1 MRVSSAAG
9 LLALSLALCLASGDM
24 GGNVILKRRE
34 RRLLELAFAG
44 STPPCRRGTSSFS
57 RICPRRPS
65 LLRKVGCL
73 AQDDGAGGRR
83 GAGTVEE
90 DGAGGGASR
99 KNKTAVAGLG
109 ERMVGTVMS
118 FPGLVGGGAAAIS
131 RSGQNFR
138 SIVSNRTV
146 PSPSINATSFLSL
159 PFEQWKLQQERSRQK
174 VKVNSVEE
182 LEEQLARGVSVYD
195 MDIRGVSQPWRQD
208 SKGSLLESFAWETVL
223 DENRR
228 GDGREEQ
235 LKHPVL
241 EAIWNRVREG
251 SKPGKR
257 TDRYKIA
264 IAIEGGGLRGSVTAG
279 MASAVMGLELADA
292 FDMVLGSSAGSII
305 GSYLVARADAN
316 TTYNFFC
323 DHLTTSKQK
332 LNGSSWLDMGRL
344 VDLFVPALSNPE
356 TGGAPMLLDYP
367 MKTIMQELL
376 PVDWET
382 FAKND
387 VHQPM
392 KVIATGLFTEGP
404 VALGSQEG
412 SYHDLPS
419 LCECVKA
426 SCMLPGVAGVEPP
439 WLKGSSSLNP
449 AKLREGR
456 EKWQDREFS
465 RSVWKKARDSFQEK
479 VRKQKPG
486 VGGTALIR
494 NAFDRINTDG
504 SGGIDRLELK
514 AALTDIGLN
523 VTESQLET
531 IFTTADIDGN
541 GLIDYNEFKTLIYSL
556 QSLDAQWADSKW
568 KGNLG
573 GKGGGD
579 VDVEPF
585 VDALIYEPIP
595 YRTAVDYGCTH
606 VLVLRSYP
614 DGKLLPKSL
623 LGLFE
628 SIVAPKC
635 LDPFPEV
642 GFSAPTSPSLMP
654 PPSLTVLP
662 TVQPSVAS
670 TRHGAEVG
678 APFEP
683 FRHGAQGGARARARS
698 CASSGSS
705 PAHAGSYSRGLLQ

>member
-1 MRVSSAAG
+1 MRVFSAAG
-9 LLALSLALCLASGDM
+9 LLALSLALCLARGDNR
-24 GGNVILKRRE
+24 GCDFWARAGSKGN
-34 RRLLELAFAG
+34 LAFLHVAPKAAG
-44 STPPCRRGTSSFS
+44 RRALVG
-57 RICPRRPS
+57 ICSRRPAPS
-65 LLRKVGCL
+65 RLRDVQCCAEGLSKGKDAVGV
-73 AQDDGAGGRR
+73 AQ
-83 GAGTVEE
+83 
-90 DGAGGGASR
+90 
-99 KNKTAVAGLG
+99 NKTGVAGLG
-109 ERMVGTVMS
+109 ERAVSSV
-118 FPGLVGGGAAAIS
+118 FALPGLVGGGAAAVA
-131 RSGQNFR
+131 RGGQNLR
-138 SIVSNRTV
+138 SLIANRIVT
-146 PSPSINATSFLSL
+146 SPSINASSL
-159 PFEQWKLQQERSRQK
+159 LRIPLEQWRLQQERRNSK
-174 VKVNSVEE
+174 VVISNLAEF
-182 LEEQLARGVSVYD
+182 EEQLTRGVSVYD
-195 MDIRGVSQPWRQD
+195 MDIRGTSQPWRQD

-223 DENRR
+223 EDEKR
-228 GDGREEQ
+228 GDGRLEQ

-251 SKPGKR
+251 SKPGQR

-279 MASAVMGLELADA
+279 MASAVLGLGCADA

-305 GSYLVARADAN
+305 GSYLVARAQPN
-316 TTYNFFC
+316 ITYSFFC
-323 DHLTTSKQK
+323 NHLTTSKQK

-344 VDLFVPALSNPE
+344 VDLFVPALSKPE

-412 SYHDLPS
+412 SYDDLAS

-449 AKLREGR
+449 AKLREGK
-456 EKWQDREFS
+456 EKWMNREFG
-465 RSVWKKARDSFQEK
+465 RNVWKKARDSFQKKIRE
-479 VRKQKPG
+479 QKPG

-514 AALTDIGLN
+514 AALEDIGLN
-523 VTESQLET
+523 MTGAQLET
-531 IFTTADIDGN
+531 MFMTADLNRN
-541 GLIDYNEFKTLIYSL
+541 GLIDYNEFRTLIYSL
-556 QSLDAQWADSKW
+556 QSMDAQWADSKW
-568 KGNLG
+568 KRQTWRA
-573 GKGGGD
+573 D
-579 VDVEPF
+579 DVEPY

-628 SIVAPKC
+628 SLVAPKC

-642 GFSAPTSPSLMP
+642 RLT
-654 PPSLTVLP
+654 PPSP
-662 TVQPSVAS
+662 TLVVHVTPTNQANPV
-670 TRHGAEVG
+670 
-678 APFEP
+678 
-683 FRHGAQGGARARARS
+683 
-698 CASSGSS
+698 C
-705 PAHAGSYSRGLLQ
+705 